1 MSFGVRKELGGVL
14 RVVEKVFGPVVGVVR
29 KSAEPLVKLW
39 WGRSLVEAAE
49 RKSVSKLWRRK
60 RFRRRIHR

>member
-14 RVVEKVFGPVVGVVR
+14 RVVEKVFGPVVRVVR
-29 KSAEPLVKLW
+29 KSAEPLSKLW

-49 RKSVSKLWRRK
+49 RKERVKAVAGEE
-60 RFRRRIHR
+60 IP